1 MREYIDQFYNEGF
14 ATTFYLKPLNYL
26 KKKISNKKIL
36 KVLSIILKIIYTVLI
51 LIFAVYMFIKKY
63 PL

>member
-1 MREYIDQFYNEGF
+1 MREYIEQFYNEGF

-26 KKKISNKKIL
+26 KRKISNKRMFNI
-36 KVLSIILKIIYTVLI
+36 LSISLKIIYTVLI
-51 LIFAVYMFIKKY
+51 LIFAVFMFFKKY

>member
-14 ATTFYLKPLNYL
+14 ATTFYLKPINYL
-26 KKKISNKKIL
+26 KNKLKNKIL
-36 KVLSIILKIIYTVLI
+36 LQIISLIIKFLYTVLVI
-51 LIFAVYMFIKKY
+51 MFALYMFVRKF